1 MMNGDFQKKHI
12 SLSRVFGALSEYDNF
27 RTADIVVE
35 ALQDWGVEA
44 VFGIPG
50 DGINGLI
57 ESLRSRKDKI
67 KFILTRHEES
77 AAFMACAYAK
87 YTGRLGVCVATS
99 GPGAVHLLNG
109 LYDAKLDNTPLLAI
123 TGTTYSDLMDSD
135 YQQDVNL
142 VRLFSDVSVYN
153 TLINRPEHAEMAVDL
168 ACRTALS
175 RRGVSH
181 LTIPIDVQEMR
192 LSGRYSRHKVGGH
205 TSDVFA
211 KNTIPGRPLLQ
222 EAADVLNSG
231 KKVVMLV
238 GQGALD
244 AGDEVIAV
252 AERLQAPI
260 IKALL
265 GKAVVPDDHPH
276 CLGGLGMLGTAP
288 ATDAMSEAD
297 TLLMVGTSFPYIEY
311 LPKPGQ
317 ARGIQIDIRAEK
329 IGIRYPVEVG
339 LVGNAKSTLT
349 ELLPLLKERDRER
362 AGFLDSKQK
371 AMREWLALLHER
383 STRTDIPLKPQV
395 VAAAVSDM
403 LDDDAI
409 VSVDCGTNTIW
420 AAQHIILKKG
430 MKFSLS
436 GTLASMACGLPYA
449 IAAQVAYP
457 GRQCI
462 AFVGDGG
469 LAMLMGEFA
478 TAVQYDL
485 PIKVIV
491 IKNGTLGMI
500 RWEQM
505 AFLGNPEYAVELSP
519 IDFVKFAEACGA
531 RGYCIKE
538 PGEVRDVLDRALSQ
552 QGPVIVEAYVD
563 PFEPPMPPKV
573 EMSFV
578 RNMAEAMAKGQ
589 PYSGRIGLTL
599 FRNKIHEVMKDVHSH
614 GDIQ

>member
-1 MMNGDFQKKHI
+1 M
-12 SLSRVFGALSEYDNF
+12 AEYDNF

-35 ALQDWGVEA
+35 ALQDWGVEV
-44 VFGIPG
+44 VFGLPG

-57 ESLRSRKDKI
+57 EALRSRKDAI
-67 KFILTRHEES
+67 KFILVRHEES

-109 LYDAKLDNTPLLAI
+109 LYDAKLDNTPVLAI
-123 TGTTYSDLMDSD
+123 TGSTYSDLMDSD

-142 VRLFSDVSVYN
+142 VKLFSDVSVYN
-153 TLINRPEHAEMAVDL
+153 TMINRPEHAEMAVDI
-168 ACRTALS
+168 ACRSALS
-175 RRGVSH
+175 KRGVSH
-181 LTIPIDVQEMR
+181 LTIPIDVQERR
-192 LSGRYSRHKVGGH
+192 LSGNYSRHKRGGH
-205 TSDVFA
+205 TSDVFT
-211 KNTIPGRPLLQ
+211 KSTVPDRQLLQ
-222 EAADVLNSG
+222 KAADVINAG
-231 KKVVMLV
+231 ERVVMLV
-238 GQGALD
+238 GQGSLD
-244 AGDEVIAV
+244 AGDEVVAV

-260 IKALL
+260 VKALL
-265 GKAVVPDDHPH
+265 GKAVVPDDHPN

-288 ATDAMSEAD
+288 ATDAMIEAD

-317 ARGIQIDIRAEK
+317 ARGVQIDIKPEK

-339 LVGNAKSTLT
+339 LVGNAKGTLT
-349 ELLPLLKERDRER
+349 ELLPLLHERTQER
-362 AGFLDSKQK
+362 AWFLKSKQK
-371 AMREWLALLHER
+371 AMADWRELLRER
-383 STRTDIPLKPQV
+383 STRTDTPIKPQV
-395 VAAAVSDM
+395 IAAAVSDV
-403 LDDDAI
+403 LEDDAI

-420 AAQHIILKKG
+420 AAQHIMLKKN

-457 GRQCI
+457 DRQCV

-469 LAMLMGEFA
+469 FTMLMGEFA
-478 TAVQYDL
+478 TAVQHGL
-485 PIKVIV
+485 PIKVII

-505 AFLGNPEYAVELSP
+505 AFLGNPEYAVEFSP

-531 RGYCIKE
+531 RGYSIKE
-538 PGEVRDVLDRALSQ
+538 PGEVREVMGRAISEK
-552 QGPVIVEAYVD
+552 GPVIVEAYVD

-573 EMSFV
+573 DMSFV

-599 FRNKIHEVMKDVHSH
+599 FRNKIHEVLKNVHSH
-614 GDIQ
+614 EDVQ